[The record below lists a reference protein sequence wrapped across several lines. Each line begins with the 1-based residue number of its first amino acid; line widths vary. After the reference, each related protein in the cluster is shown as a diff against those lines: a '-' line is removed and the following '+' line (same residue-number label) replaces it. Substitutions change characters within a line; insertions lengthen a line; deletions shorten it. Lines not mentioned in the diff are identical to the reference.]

1 MTHVQLY
8 DLRVTVERIEGR
20 SVCGLEV
27 GDYFEVTEYR
37 AASGFR
43 NGYGGSPDVPVTG
56 RLSRSPGFRGR
67 R

>member
-43 NGYGGSPDVPVTG
+43 NGYGGSPDVPARSVT
-56 RLSRSPGFRGR
+56 R
-67 R
+67 RRRVCR